1 MTGGRTSSLDLIMH
15 GGQRMK
21 ELINAIILALN
32 KVEVKGEDNLDH
44 LLGAILALKQ
54 IVSQLDE
61 KVEEVDESSEDD
73 EEEIVE
79 ENNNEIIEE

>member
-1 MTGGRTSSLDLIMH
+1 
-15 GGQRMK
+15 MK
-21 ELINAIILALN
+21 ELINAIIQALN

-61 KVEEVDESSEDD
+61 TVENAKESAEDD
-73 EEEIVE
+73 EEIVE
-79 ENNNEIIEE
+79 EVNDGIIEE

>member
-1 MTGGRTSSLDLIMH
+1 
-15 GGQRMK
+15 MK

-44 LLGAILALKQ
+44 LLGAILALRH

-61 KVEEVDESSEDD
+61 TAENAKECAEDD
-73 EEEIVE
+73 EEIVE
-79 ENNNEIIEE
+79 ENNNGIIEE

>member
-1 MTGGRTSSLDLIMH
+1 
-15 GGQRMK
+15 MK

-61 KVEEVDESSEDD
+61 TVENAKESAEDD
-73 EEEIVE
+73 EEIVE
-79 ENNNEIIEE
+79 EVNDGIIEE